1 MKHLAFFL
9 IFILLIS
16 WLSGCSS
23 ADPADLVATT
33 LPVYEFTAR
42 LCQGTGLTVTRLIT
56 ENISCLHD
64 YTLQVQQMLAIESA
78 DAIIISG
85 AGLESFL
92 GDVLDGMDNLI
103 DASEGIS
110 LMHGAHSHEHG
121 HSHHD
126 SHEEDPHIWLSPN
139 HAKSMSEN
147 ICCSLSG
154 IYPEYATLF
163 SANLKDLHDDL
174 DALQTYGLESLQD
187 LRCRQLVTFHD
198 GFSYLAE
205 SFGLTILESVEE
217 ESGSEASSAQLIH
230 LIHLVQEYHLPAIFT
245 ETNGA
250 ASAADIIAAETHL
263 PVFALDMAMS
273 GNSYF
278 DAMYHNIDTI
288 KEALG

>member
-9 IFILLIS
+9 IFVLLIS

-33 LPVYEFTAR
+33 LPVYEFTVR

-56 ENISCLHD
+56 ENVSCLHD
-64 YTLQVQQMLAIESA
+64 YTLQVQQMLAVESA
-78 DAIIISG
+78 DAIVISG

-92 GDVLDGMDNLI
+92 DDVLDGIDNLI
-103 DASEGIS
+103 NASEGIS
-110 LMHGAHSHEHG
+110 LMHGDHSHDHG
-121 HSHHD
+121 HSHAD

-139 HAKSMSEN
+139 HAKSMAEN
-147 ICCSLSG
+147 ICRSLSDL
-154 IYPEYATLF
+154 YPEHIELF
-163 SANLKDLHDDL
+163 SANLKVLLADL
-174 DALQTYGLESLQD
+174 DSLQAYGIETLQG
-187 LRCRQLVTFHD
+187 LRCRQLITFHD

-205 SFGLTILESVEE
+205 SFGLSILEAVEE
-217 ESGSEASSAQLIH
+217 ESGSEASAAQLEH
-230 LIHLVQEYHLPAIFT
+230 LIQLVQEYNLPAIFT

-250 ASAADIIAAETHL
+250 ASAANIIAAETHL

-278 DAMYHNIDTI
+278 DAMYHNINI
-288 KEALG
+288 LREALQ